1 MDSTGSRT
9 VRVYLPSTLSSLRTL
24 AGGGGEAVL
33 AQAPVQGHGVTH
45 ALREWYV
52 DADPRE
58 LEEELEYVAMS
69 DAAEQSLRLLAT
81 APEGAAPRRVVLAL
95 DVPGPAAPRPD
106 AAWSAP
112 ERSLVVLGE
121 DLTLDALVSVH
132 VDDAEAEADV
142 RAALAALPAADAGD
156 DGARFT
162 VESVEGH
169 ELLWYDATELPLL
182 LAAGA

>member
-1 MDSTGSRT
+1 M
-9 VRVYLPSTLSSLRTL
+9 RVYWPTTLPAL
-24 AGGGGEAVL
+24 AAAAPSGLLAV
-33 AQAPVQGHGVTH
+33 APATAHAVTPV
-45 ALREWYV
+45 LREYYA

-69 DAAEQSLRLLAT
+69 DAAEQSLRLLAA
-81 APEGAAPRRVVLAL
+81 APDGGAPRRVVLAL

-106 AAWSAP
+106 AGWLAP
-112 ERSLVVLGE
+112 GRSRVVLE
-121 DLTLDALVSVH
+121 QDLTLAALVSVH

-156 DGARFT
+156 EDARFT

-169 ELLWYDATELPLL
+169 ELLWYDATELSLL
-182 LAAGA
+182 LAVGA